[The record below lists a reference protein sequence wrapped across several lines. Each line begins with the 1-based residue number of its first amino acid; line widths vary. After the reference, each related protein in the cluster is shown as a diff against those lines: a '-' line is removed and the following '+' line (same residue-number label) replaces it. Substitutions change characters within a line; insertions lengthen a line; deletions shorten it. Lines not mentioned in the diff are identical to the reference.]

1 MRCFCRRD
9 GVRKGVRVEG
19 DKILYCMF
27 CNFGT
32 HKEKP
37 TTSDGTNELCY
48 EDDVVV
54 GFQTRKKKAQEHYLV
69 IPKRHIESIKDLTPL
84 TSEEDR
90 KLLHHMLR
98 VGKKLMKSHGKSSFH
113 FHIPPF
119 NSISHLHMHCIK
131 PPYTNPMWKLQFS
144 NNGISSVDIETVL
157 NGTIDDVRRKSFI
170 RIFSYVVVLVLSSV
184 MYSRL

>member
-9 GVRKGVRVEG
+9 GVRKGVRVDG
-19 DKILYCMF
+19 DKVLYCMF

-54 GFQTRKKKAQEHYLV
+54 GFQTRKKKAQEHFLV
-69 IPKRHIESIKDLTPL
+69 IPKRHIGSIKDLTL

-98 VGKKLMKSHGKSSFH
+98 VGKKLMKAQDFVLK
-113 FHIPPF
+113 HIE
-119 NSISHLHMHCIK
+119 NQRATATDKNKKIRTCSIGVCWNCKVPRKGRRSL
-131 PPYTNPMWKLQFS
+131 
-144 NNGISSVDIETVL
+144 ISQNATC
-157 NGTIDDVRRKSFI
+157 
-170 RIFSYVVVLVLSSV
+170 
-184 MYSRL
+184 

>member
-19 DKILYCMF
+19 DKVLYCMF

-48 EDDVVV
+48 EDDIVV

-69 IPKRHIESIKDLTPL
+69 IPKRHI
-84 TSEEDR
+84 
-90 KLLHHMLR
+90 
-98 VGKKLMKSHGKSSFH
+98 
-113 FHIPPF
+113 
-119 NSISHLHMHCIK
+119 
-131 PPYTNPMWKLQFS
+131 
-144 NNGISSVDIETVL
+144 
-157 NGTIDDVRRKSFI
+157 
-170 RIFSYVVVLVLSSV
+170 
-184 MYSRL
+184 YS